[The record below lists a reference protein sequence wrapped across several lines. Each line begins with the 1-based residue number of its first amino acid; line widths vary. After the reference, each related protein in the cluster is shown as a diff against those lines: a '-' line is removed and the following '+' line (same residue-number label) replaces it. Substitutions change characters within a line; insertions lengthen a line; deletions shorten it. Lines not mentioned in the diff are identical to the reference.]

1 MQILK
6 FNKNYQF
13 YDSFETVSQLPNIV
27 LNLDCDMFGNH
38 FLVEGN
44 KFKLPEKIYSNDK
57 EFIEHVTNV
66 YQKGD
71 KSMAVLLKGKKGLGK
86 SFTSKVIC
94 EKLGLPI
101 INITKVTNDNMFSF
115 LNQIEQEHVIYI
127 DEFEKLFPNNSKSK
141 LDSNEEGEVN
151 QEKFLSFLDGSN
163 TTNSKRFFII
173 TANNNVNEFL
183 INRPS
188 RIRYLRNYTNIHD
201 STIEEIVLD
210 KLKNTEFK
218 KDLIENLDK
227 YELNV
232 DSLIEIIE
240 EINLCEKPYSYFK
253 SFFNYTVSKCKYDL
267 YVVQDGLIEEFLGS
281 HYFVD
286 SWVNEDLKETSGYEY
301 VDDWY
306 LTKFLREDHL
316 GNCMFSGYHYSDQ
329 TDEKGNYI
337 KVDKTFI
344 LKKDFSRIGLVY

>member
-13 YDSFETVSQLPNIV
+13 YDSFEVVGSLPNTVI
-27 LNLDCDMFGNH
+27 NLDCDGFGNH

-44 KFKLPEKIYSNDK
+44 RFKLPEKIYSNDK
-57 EFIEHVTNV
+57 EFIDHVV
-66 YQKGD
+66 SVFQKGT

-94 EKLGLPI
+94 ERLGLPV

-115 LNQIEQEHVIYI
+115 LNQIEQEHIIYI
-127 DEFEKLFPNNSKSK
+127 DEFEKLFPNQPKNG
-141 LDSNEEGEVN
+141 EEVEVK
-151 QEKFLSFLDGSN
+151 QDKFLSFLDGSN

-173 TANNNVNEFL
+173 TANNDVNEFL

-188 RIRYLRNYTNIHD
+188 RIRYLRNYTNIHT
-201 STIEEIVLD
+201 STIEEIVED
-210 KLKNTEFK
+210 KLKNSEFR

-227 YELNV
+227 DELNV

-253 SFFNYTVSKCKYDL
+253 DFFNYNVQRVKYDL
-267 YVVQDGLIEEFLGS
+267 YLLEDGLTEEFLGS
-281 HYFVD
+281 RSFVD
-286 SWVNEDLKETSGYEY
+286 SWINESLKEQTNFEY
-301 VDDWY
+301 VNDHY
-306 LTKFLREDHL
+306 LTKFIKEDNVGHYI
-316 GNCMFSGYHYSDQ
+316 FSGYFESND
-329 TDEKGNYI
+329 TDENGRYI
-337 KVDKTFI
+337 RVDKHYI
-344 LKKDFSRIGLVY
+344 LKKNHSRIHLAI

>member
-13 YDSFETVSQLPNIV
+13 YDSFEVVGSLPNTVI
-27 LNLDCDMFGNH
+27 NLDCDGFGNH

-57 EFIEHVTNV
+57 EFIDHVV
-66 YQKGD
+66 SVFQKGT

-94 EKLGLPI
+94 ERLGLPV
-101 INITKVTNDNMFSF
+101 INITKVTNDDMFSF
-115 LNQIEQEHVIYI
+115 LNQIEQEHIIYI
-127 DEFEKLFPNNSKSK
+127 DEFEKLFPNQPKNG
-141 LDSNEEGEVN
+141 EEVEVK
-151 QEKFLSFLDGSN
+151 QDKFLSFLDGSN

-173 TANNNVNEFL
+173 TANNDVNEFL

-188 RIRYLRNYTNIHD
+188 RIRYLRNYNNIHI
-201 STIEEIVLD
+201 STIEEIVED
-210 KLKNTEFK
+210 KLKNAEFR

-227 YELNV
+227 DELNV

-253 SFFNYTVSKCKYDL
+253 EFFNYSVQRCKFDL
-267 YVVQDGLIEEFLGS
+267 YSIVSGFGEKFIGS
-281 HYFVD
+281 STHVD
-286 SWVNEDLKETSGYEY
+286 SFIDHIKESNRYEY
-301 VDDWY
+301 VCDHY
-306 LTKFLREDHL
+306 LTKFLKEDTS
-316 GNCMFSGYHYSDQ
+316 GNHIFSGYYDSD
-329 TDEKGNYI
+329 DVDDKGNNI
-337 KVDKTFI
+337 RVDKTYI
-344 LKKDFSRIGLVY
+344 LKKNFSRISLAY